1 MSKVFIEETSLSA
14 IGDAIRAKTGKTELL
29 SPAQMPTEIESIISG
44 GEIEEIPEEA
54 FTLTGDCTYMFSK
67 DKWGWFIDSYGKKIK
82 TVDITSAQEMFNNSQ
97 SLQEIPFTINLA
109 SSISTTSALS
119 KLFYGCQQ
127 LRNVPYIDGSKL
139 KPPISQYNGDLVLS
153 MLFNGATRLREIPYD
168 FFSRM
173 ATDEF
178 WQVSQTFA
186 SSRSNIFNT
195 CCSLRELPDITKI
208 WNSTTSTYSSIYN
221 GLLTDCYC
229 LNSALIPTI
238 RGTTVYRNSNLFD
251 VYAFR
256 SCTRLKDLIFDT
268 DENNNPYVVNW
279 ANQVVDLSVNL
290 GYCPAFEKSMI
301 TKYNSG
307 ITADKEVKD
316 DATYQALKN
325 DEDWYTTSKDYSRYN
340 RISAVNTINSLPDA
354 SAYLAE
360 AGGTNTIK
368 FTGALGALTD
378 GGAINT
384 LTEEEIAVAT
394 VKGWTVS
401 LV

>member
-44 GEIEEIPEEA
+44 GGGEEIPEEA
-54 FTLTGDCTYMFSK
+54 FTFTGDCAYMFSN
-67 DKWGWFIDSYGKKIK
+67 DKWGWFIDGYGKKIK
-82 TVDITSAQEMFNNSQ
+82 TVDITSAQEMFRGSQ

-109 SSISTTSALS
+109 SSVSNMNAISQ
-119 KLFYGCQQ
+119 LFYGCIQ
-127 LRNVPYIDGSKL
+127 LKKVPYIDGSKL
-139 KPPISQYNGDLVLS
+139 TPPTSQYVGDLSVN
-153 MLFNGATRLREIPYD
+153 MLFNGARLLKEIPYD

-178 WQVSQTFA
+178 WQVSQTFTA
-186 SSRSNIFNT
+186 ASRSNIFNT
-195 CCSLRELPDITKI
+195 CYSLRELPDITKI

-229 LNSALIPTI
+229 LNSALLPTV
-238 RGTTVYRNSNLFD
+238 RGTAIQRNNLFD
-251 VYAFR
+251 AQTFR
-256 SCTRLKDLIFDT
+256 NCTRLKDVIFDT
-268 DENNNPYVVNW
+268 DENNNPYVVKW
-279 ANQVVDLSVNL
+279 ANQTVNL
-290 GYCPAFEKSMI
+290 SGNLGHCLVFDKSMI
-301 TKYNSG
+301 TNYNSG

-325 DEDWYTTSKDYSRYN
+325 DEDWYTASIDYSRYN
-340 RISAVNTINSLPDA
+340 RISAVNTINSLPDT

-368 FTGALGALTD
+368 FKGAAGALTD

-384 LTEEEIAVAT
+384 MTEEEIAVAT
-394 VKGWTVS
+394 VKGWTVAF
-401 LV
+401 V